1 MKIKLSIFFIGLSMF
16 AFGQV
21 ALGKSEVSNPSVSLE
36 FGTQYRGFILPY
48 VTSLSSVSDVVPG
61 TVVMDGSDG
70 IVKYARP
77 NGDWRALTFNT
88 THTFE
93 GVTLDT
99 TGKVDRSLQSS
110 KTDKTDASV
119 IIGANTS
126 GQPSGIL
133 VLSDNNKA
141 MILPKMDSPHL
152 KIINPAPGMMAY
164 DTKMNQLAVFNGT
177 VWTFWKD

>member
-1 MKIKLSIFFIGLSMF
+1 MKIKLSIFFIGLSILT
-16 AFGQV
+16 FGQV
-21 ALGKSEVSNPSVSLE
+21 ALGKEEVSNSSVSLE

-48 VTSLSSVSDVVPG
+48 VTSLSSVSDAVPG
-61 TVVMDGSDG
+61 TVVMDSSDG
-70 IVKYARP
+70 IVKYARH
-77 NGDWRALTFNT
+77 NGDWKVLTFNT
-88 THTFE
+88 THTFG
-93 GVTLDT
+93 GVTVDT
-99 TGKVDRSLQSS
+99 TGKVDTSLQ
-110 KTDKTDASV
+110 KTKAEQTEASV

-126 GQPSGIL
+126 NQPSGIL

-164 DTKMNQLAVFNGT
+164 DTKTNQLAVFNGT